1 MGKKR
6 HSTGYTSKGERRN
19 VSKATKKAVRREY
32 LENGNVLFNK
42 FEAWKAGKNVMNTMP
57 NPNKNETNKRFIR
70 VKATQ
75 VWGNPNYV
83 RKKSA

>member
-19 VSKATKKAVRREY
+19 VSKATTKAVRREY
-32 LENGNVLFNK
+32 LQNGNVLFNK
-42 FEAWKAGKNVMNTMP
+42 FDAWKKGKNVMVTMP

-70 VKATQ
+70 VKASH

-83 RKKSA
+83 KKKSA

>member
-6 HSTGYTSKGERRN
+6 HSTGFTSKGERRN
-19 VSKATKKAVRREY
+19 VSKSIRKMCRKEY
-32 LENGNVLFNK
+32 LANGDVLQNK
-42 FEAWKAGKNVMNTMP
+42 LIAWKAGKNVMLTMP

-70 VKATQ
+70 VKAAL

-83 RKKSA
+83 KKKSA

>member
-6 HSTGYTSKGERRN
+6 HSTGYTSKGQRRN
-19 VSKATKKAVRREY
+19 VSRSIQKMCRREY
-32 LENGNVLFNK
+32 LENGNALQNK
-42 FEAWKAGKNVMNTMP
+42 YEAWRAGKNVMLTMP

-70 VKATQ
+70 VKANL

>member
-19 VSKATKKAVRREY
+19 VSKATTKAVRREY
-32 LENGNVLFNK
+32 LQNGNVLFNK
-42 FEAWKAGKNVMNTMP
+42 FDAWKKGKNVMITMP

-70 VKATQ
+70 VKASH

-83 RKKSA
+83 KKKSA

>member
-19 VSKATKKAVRREY
+19 VSKSTTRAVRREY
-32 LENGNVLFNK
+32 MKNGDVLFNK
-42 FEAWKAGKNVMNTMP
+42 FDAWKKGKNVMITMP

-70 VKATQ
+70 VPATQ

-83 RKKSA
+83 RKKPA